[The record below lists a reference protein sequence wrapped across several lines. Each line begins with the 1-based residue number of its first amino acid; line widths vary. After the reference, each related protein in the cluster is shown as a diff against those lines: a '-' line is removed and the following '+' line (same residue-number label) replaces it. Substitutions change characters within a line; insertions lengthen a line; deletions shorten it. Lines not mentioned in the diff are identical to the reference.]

1 MTTLTKEQVIEA
13 VTEAKQAAYTAAM
26 DYIATQGEN
35 YFCGFAWVKVFE
47 KGNTKMGR
55 WLKEAG
61 LKKSK
66 SWGPGLDIWNP
77 SGLPTQSMDV
87 KEAGAVAAAK
97 VLRDRLGVKAYA
109 MSRAD

>member
-1 MTTLTKEQVIEA
+1 MTTLTKEQVIAA

-26 DYIATQGEN
+26 DYIATQGES

-55 WLKEAG
+55 RLKEAG
-61 LKKSK
+61 LKKS
-66 SWGPGLDIWNP
+66 WDTGLDIWNP

-87 KEAGAVAAAK
+87 KEAGAQAAAK